1 MKEKENIQE
10 TIQHLGELCY
20 DNGITE
26 NDIWNFIRD
35 KKIKGGFSMDRLEI
49 EKLVKKNGIKNQ
61 SMIAMEEC
69 AELIQAISKCYRN
82 KELIPTEVR
91 ENLIEEMADVM
102 ICLQQLQYM
111 YYIDDEELYAMKQK
125 KENRLITR
133 EGLKE

>member
-1 MKEKENIQE
+1 MRQKLIEKVI
-10 TIQHLGELCY
+10 
-20 DNGITE
+20 DKNGIT
-26 NDIWNFIRD
+26 NQLFIA
-35 KKIKGGFSMDRLEI
+35 
-49 EKLVKKNGIKNQ
+49 V
-61 SMIAMEEC
+61 EEC
-69 AELIQAISKCYRN
+69 AELQQAVSKCYRN

-133 EGLKE
+133 EGLRE

>member
-1 MKEKENIQE
+1 MRQKLIEKVI
-10 TIQHLGELCY
+10 
-20 DNGITE
+20 DKNGIT
-26 NDIWNFIRD
+26 NQLFIA
-35 KKIKGGFSMDRLEI
+35 
-49 EKLVKKNGIKNQ
+49 V
-61 SMIAMEEC
+61 EEC
-69 AELIQAISKCYRN
+69 AELQQAISKCYRN

-125 KENRLITR
+125 KENRLLTR

>member
-1 MKEKENIQE
+1 MRQKLIEKVI
-10 TIQHLGELCY
+10 
-20 DNGITE
+20 DKNGIT
-26 NDIWNFIRD
+26 NQLFIA
-35 KKIKGGFSMDRLEI
+35 
-49 EKLVKKNGIKNQ
+49 V
-61 SMIAMEEC
+61 EEC
-69 AELIQAISKCYRN
+69 AELQQAISKCYRN

>member
-1 MKEKENIQE
+1 M
-10 TIQHLGELCY
+10 
-20 DNGITE
+20 
-26 NDIWNFIRD
+26 D
-35 KKIKGGFSMDRLEI
+35 KLKI
-49 EKLVKKNGIKNQ
+49 EKLVKKNGIHFQ
-61 SMIAMEEC
+61 SMIAQEEC
-69 AELIQAISKCYRN
+69 AELIQAISKCLRSKDFPVEY
-82 KELIPTEVR
+82 ER